1 MRAVYQIYQTLL
13 FNVNFVKMMKYI
25 TYITSDEISKK
36 CITSDEISKKCITS
50 DEISKKARY
59 EETVHYFNLTTG

>member
-1 MRAVYQIYQTLL
+1 MRAILPNVSNTSLQYQLCENGEIHKLYALL
-13 FNVNFVKMMKYI
+13 I
-25 TYITSDEISKK
+25 SHTYHM
-36 CITSDEISKKCITS
+36 CITS